1 MDAQAGRTVAEYIS
15 NHAAAAQQRIV
26 ASDKPTPVDAV
37 TMTMVTGAGI
47 AASLIAGALEGEASA
62 LEAIEAF
69 DGAISEI
76 AFNAEIIGIE
86 RSSE

>member
-1 MDAQAGRTVAEYIS
+1 MDAQAGRTVAKYIS
-15 NHAAAAQQRIV
+15 IHAAAAQQRIV
-26 ASDKPTPVDAV
+26 ASGKSSPVDAV

-47 AASLIAGALEGEASA
+47 AAALISAVLEGEVST

-69 DGAISEI
+69 DRAIGEI
-76 AFNAEIIGIE
+76 AFNAEIISIE

>member
-1 MDAQAGRTVAEYIS
+1 MDAQAGRTAAEYIS
-15 NHAAAAQQRIV
+15 NHAAAAQQRI
-26 ASDKPTPVDAV
+26 AAAGKSTPVDAV

-47 AASLIAGALEGEASA
+47 AAALIAAALEGEASA

-69 DGAISEI
+69 DGAIGEI